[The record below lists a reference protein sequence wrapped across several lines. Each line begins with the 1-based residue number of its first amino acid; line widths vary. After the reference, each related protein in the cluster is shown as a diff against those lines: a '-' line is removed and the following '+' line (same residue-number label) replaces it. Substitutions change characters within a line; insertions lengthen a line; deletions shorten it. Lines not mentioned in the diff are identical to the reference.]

1 MRNIVGPS
9 LGALLQAK
17 GRERAQPEAHARD
30 GRALSPPSLQRGQAD
45 AYLADQGQRA
55 QGEQEPYRTALLQ
68 GHGPQGRPSGKAHLP
83 KVQGPQNVS
92 VPAQEPDHRASQP
105 GLGHRHYLYPHAT
118 GISLSGG
125 HHRPAQPLRPE
136 LERVQFHGCPVVQGN
151 IGRGHR

>member
-92 VPAQEPDHRASQP
+92 VPAQEPTHHAPQP
-105 GLGHRHYLYPHAT
+105 RLGDGHHLYPDGAGLH
-118 GISLSGG
+118 LPRGG
-125 HHRPAQPLRPE
+125 
-136 LERVQFHGCPVVQGN
+136 G
-151 IGRGHR
+151 